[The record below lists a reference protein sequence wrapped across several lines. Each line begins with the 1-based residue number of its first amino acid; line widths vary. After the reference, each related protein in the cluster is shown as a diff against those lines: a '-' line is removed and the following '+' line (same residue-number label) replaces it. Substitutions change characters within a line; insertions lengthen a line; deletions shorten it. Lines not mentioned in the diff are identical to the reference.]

1 MEHNTRE
8 GRKSVRLR
16 GPGSL
21 RKDVVFYTMQEICAC
36 EISKYDSLKI
46 LRQGRYQLACQYG
59 WRRLCGV
66 LSLDEEL
73 QRAERWKISFSQGLA
88 PQMVI
93 QCQVVS
99 CKLAHL

>member
-1 MEHNTRE
+1 
-8 GRKSVRLR
+8 
-16 GPGSL
+16 
-21 RKDVVFYTMQEICAC
+21 MQEICAC

-73 QRAERWKISFSQGLA
+73 KTAERWKISFSQGLA

-93 QCQVVS
+93 QCQVVIHNTHTHTHTPKIYRTEEES
-99 CKLAHL
+99 IVWCEFLQKG